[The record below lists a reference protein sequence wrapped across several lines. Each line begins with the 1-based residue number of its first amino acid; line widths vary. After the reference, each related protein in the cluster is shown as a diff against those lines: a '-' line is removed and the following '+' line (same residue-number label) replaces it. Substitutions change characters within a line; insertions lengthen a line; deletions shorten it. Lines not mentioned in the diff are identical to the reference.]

1 MEKKPQNWQK
11 RGVFALLSK
20 QSHSDVLGSYTG
32 TPQDEEDP
40 QPVQDADDL

>member
-1 MEKKPQNWQK
+1 MEKKPQKWQK

-32 TPQDEEDP
+32 IPLDKEDL
-40 QPVQDADDL
+40 QPTQDADDL